1 MWLGMGVGMGRGGG
15 GGDGV
20 RGNGVDGV
28 FGEGSGCGGW
38 RGGEVSFSD
47 GVGDGREIGLV

>member
-20 RGNGVDGV
+20 RGNVVDEFLGRGVVVVDG
-28 FGEGSGCGGW
+28 GEGRFRLAMALGMGG
-38 RGGEVSFSD
+38 R
-47 GVGDGREIGLV
+47 